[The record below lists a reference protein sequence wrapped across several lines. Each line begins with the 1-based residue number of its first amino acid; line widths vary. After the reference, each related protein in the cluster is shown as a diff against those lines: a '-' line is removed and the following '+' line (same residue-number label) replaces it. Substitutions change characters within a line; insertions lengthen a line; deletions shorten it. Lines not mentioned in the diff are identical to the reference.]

1 MSFKDEQLNKYV
13 DSIFHLSEKN
23 KVASQID
30 ALRKSGKT
38 DQEIRAMSP
47 YYAQELDRQAS
58 NINVHDNIN
67 QVRQAQDHLDMAQ
80 KLSNVYQ
87 DGTHDAAVDT
97 ARGNLTGAQNDLE
110 TAKAQAKANTA
121 KRQKDLADLEAYKNA
136 TKAHNY
142 DKLNADY
149 EKNKAELQNA
159 MAELEQAKKELEELK
174 AQAAKGDEQA
184 AQEAEK
190 VEDQVEQKE
199 QEVEQDK
206 QELEATPAENA
217 EAAPEGTETPTENS
231 EGTANP
237 ENPANPESAANP
249 ETPTNPETPN
259 GAVSENPAENPE
271 NVTTP
276 ENPANP
282 EGAANP
288 ANPENPTNGGQT
300 TPEQQ
305 AQITANAEAEATNNA
320 MEIKPTDTPEIQQA
334 KQSFQQEWADLKNQI
349 GSIQE
354 KTKKVMASPAATSYV
369 KQRPDLATKFQKFGG
384 ALASLGAI
392 VGIAGLITSFIN
404 PALGAVL
411 RGAGMAMTG
420 VGGAT
425 SSTANSVK
433 QFKNGNVLGGLGS
446 LAAAGLSAGMGVMGA
461 RGLASGLG
469 AMNAANVANNGG
481 SAVAD
486 TSVAQTGEQPAPTNQ
501 TTAPTEQSVAPAD
514 NSTVSVDPSSNS
526 TATPP
531 VDNTAPSVEPTN
543 ANTSQSFTPGSNPA
557 QFTDRAPTIAN
568 TNDAVANA
576 HPGDVLQRNDGTR
589 IEINQGDI
597 DWAKAHQPVAQQ
609 PVAQQPVAQPVEP
622 IAQNTTQAP
631 SFQPE
636 FTGTPSQLFNQPKQP
651 DLTGLNMPKVN
662 FSNLNMGGMPQN
674 STMPQAG
681 TNPLGNM
688 NFGAN
693 PAAAKLNDYNAY
705 KHPEWYSNLQG
716 LNVNRTR

>member
-58 NINVHDNIN
+58 NINVYDNVN

-80 KLSNVYQ
+80 NLSNVYQ
-87 DGTHDAAVDT
+87 DDTHDAAVDT

-110 TAKAQAKANTA
+110 AAKAQAKANTA

-136 TKAHNY
+136 NKAHNY

-206 QELEATPAENA
+206 QELEATP
-217 EAAPEGTETPTENS
+217 TE
-231 EGTANP
+231 
-237 ENPANPESAANP
+237 NPESA
-249 ETPTNPETPN
+249 
-259 GAVSENPAENPE
+259 
-271 NVTTP
+271 TTP
-276 ENPANP
+276 ENSANP
-282 EGAANP
+282 EDAVNPEAPTNP
-288 ANPENPTNGGQT
+288 ANPENPANGGQT

-486 TSVAQTGEQPAPTNQ
+486 TSVAQTGEQPVSTDQ
-501 TTAPTEQSVAPAD
+501 TTTPTEQSVAPAD
-514 NSTVSVDPSSNS
+514 NSAVSVDPSSNS
-526 TATPP
+526 TA
-531 VDNTAPSVEPTN
+531 TAPSVEPTN

-576 HPGDVLQRNDGTR
+576 HPGDVIQRNDGTR
-589 IEINQGDI
+589 IELNQGDI
-597 DWAKAHQPVAQQ
+597 NWAKAHQQVPPQAPVAEVTPQVTPQQSGTTLEWQNPATPEVETYTPNAMSGDPRFAAPSSTAPLDSYNQFKLQTTPGFNLNNLNNPNLLKPNFNNSLNANPLFDYNNYKTQ
-609 PVAQQPVAQPVEP
+609 PVQPQAVPNQQAL
-622 IAQNTTQAP
+622 
-631 SFQPE
+631 
-636 FTGTPSQLFNQPKQP
+636 GSQY
-651 DLTGLNMPKVN
+651 
-662 FSNLNMGGMPQN
+662 FSNPR
-674 STMPQAG
+674 
-681 TNPLGNM
+681 
-688 NFGAN
+688 
-693 PAAAKLNDYNAY
+693 
-705 KHPEWYSNLQG
+705 
-716 LNVNRTR
+716 VI

>member
-58 NINVHDNIN
+58 NINVYDNVN

-80 KLSNVYQ
+80 NLSNVYQ
-87 DGTHDAAVDT
+87 DKKHDVAVDT

-110 TAKAQAKANTA
+110 AAKAQAKANTA

-136 TKAHNY
+136 NKAHNY

-206 QELEATPAENA
+206 QELEATP
-217 EAAPEGTETPTENS
+217 T
-231 EGTANP
+231 
-237 ENPANPESAANP
+237 
-249 ETPTNPETPN
+249 
-259 GAVSENPAENPE
+259 ENPE
-271 NVTTP
+271 GATTP

-282 EGAANP
+282 EGATNPETPANPETTANPETLANPEGAVNPETPANP
-288 ANPENPTNGGQT
+288 ANPENSANGGQT

-486 TSVAQTGEQPAPTNQ
+486 TSVAQTGEQPVATNQ
-501 TTAPTEQSVAPAD
+501 TTTPTEQSVAPAD
-514 NSTVSVDPSSNS
+514 NSAVSVDSSSNS

-531 VDNTAPSVEPTN
+531 ADNTAPSVEPTN

-568 TNDAVANA
+568 TNEAVANA

-597 DWAKAHQPVAQQ
+597 DYAKAHLPAQPVAQ
-609 PVAQQPVAQPVEP
+609 PITQPVEP

-651 DLTGLNMPKVN
+651 NLAGLNLPKVN
-662 FSNLNMGGMPQN
+662 LSNLNMNGMPQN
-674 STMPQAG
+674 G
-681 TNPLGNM
+681 NYPLNNM

-693 PAAAKLNDYNAY
+693 PAAAQLNDYNAY
-705 KHPEWYSNLQG
+705 RHPEWYSNLQG